1 MKFIAK
7 LFGLTVIGTVFL
19 GIRAMPVWSQSLN
32 PDSVKKLAG
41 QYTVRIRST
50 AAEPGSGAIIARQG
64 NRYTV
69 LTAAHVLGT
78 LNAQSNGVCAFLRTY
93 DSQNHLILL
102 KSARLLPDND
112 LAIVEFETTRDYPV
126 ATLSTYQYPLRDQRN
141 YQNTSSNGESQESGN
156 TYDRLTINQDYRK
169 QFSAF
174 TLGYP
179 NLKEA
184 DNSLECSQAPSTQDM
199 GATDL
204 SISAGQLI
212 DTSGT
217 AITNPEARYRNYE
230 MVYTNMTYVGM
241 SGGPIVDP
249 NGRLIGIHGRSDG
262 KTLDRSLKNVIKE
275 YNPEV
280 DAKEEV
286 RFRLGMSLGV
296 PLSTVLR
303 LAPRLQLQ
311 SATLNISS
319 QAPNT
324 PDVNPTEWA
333 ESNDFRKYN
342 NYEQSPLYWL
352 EQGNQQWRIGQ
363 IDLAQQ
369 SFDRALELDQKQRGV
384 LQHYVYFMK
393 GFAYAQAQQHDK
405 ALANCIKST
414 EMVQGKEFYDAWRCQ
429 ASEYA
434 YLKQFPEATV
444 ALNKAIDLRKRVANS
459 GEQGKI
465 ENPSDYVILAE
476 LLSAQ
481 GDHSNALE
489 KSTIA
494 MVLRSSQD
502 LGDSATLR
510 NLRATIL
517 TKMKR
522 YDEALYECD
531 RAVSLDSSYA
541 TPWVTKGIIL
551 DRQNKKTEAIV
562 AYRKATSVNPEDSNS
577 WDNLG
582 FSLYESGQEK
592 EALAA
597 FEKAVRLDPKN
608 SSAKANLEDLRKS
621 MKP

>member
-1 MKFIAK
+1 MKFITQ
-7 LFGLTVIGTVFL
+7 LIGQLIGLTTIGTL
-19 GIRAMPVWSQSLN
+19 LTGMPVRSQSVN

-50 AAEPGSGAIIARQG
+50 AAEPGSGVIIARQG

-78 LNAQSNGVCAFLRTY
+78 LNTQSNSVCAFLRTH
-93 DSQNHLILL
+93 DSQNHQITL
-102 KSARLLPDND
+102 KNSRLLPDND
-112 LAIVEFETTRDYPV
+112 LAIVEFETTRDYPT

-141 YQNTSSNGESQESGN
+141 YQSTNSAAENQESSKD
-156 TYDRLTINQDYRK
+156 YDRLTINQDYRK
-169 QFSAF
+169 KFAAF

-184 DNSLECSQAPSTQDM
+184 DNPLDCSQAASTQDM
-199 GATDL
+199 GSTDL
-204 SISAGQLI
+204 SVSAGQLV
-212 DTSGT
+212 DMSGT

-249 NGRLIGIHGRSDG
+249 NGRVVGIHGRSDG
-262 KTLDRSLKNVIKE
+262 KTLDSSLKNVIKE

-280 DAKEEV
+280 DAKEDV

-303 LAPRLQLQ
+303 LAPGLRLQPSSL
-311 SATLNISS
+311 TLSS

-324 PDVNPTEWA
+324 PDVNPTEWL

-352 EQGNQQWRIGQ
+352 ERGNHQWRISQ
-363 IDLAQQ
+363 IDAAQQ

-384 LQHYVYFMK
+384 LQHYAYFMK
-393 GFAYAQAQQHDK
+393 GFAYAQAQQHEK

-434 YLKQFPEATV
+434 YLKQFPEATA

-459 GEQGKI
+459 GEQGKA
-465 ENPSDYVILAE
+465 ENQGKRTLNGSLEHRFIR
-476 LLSAQ
+476 LL
-481 GDHSNALE
+481 
-489 KSTIA
+489 
-494 MVLRSSQD
+494 
-502 LGDSATLR
+502 LG
-510 NLRATIL
+510 
-517 TKMKR
+517 
-522 YDEALYECD
+522 
-531 RAVSLDSSYA
+531 
-541 TPWVTKGIIL
+541 
-551 DRQNKKTEAIV
+551 
-562 AYRKATSVNPEDSNS
+562 
-577 WDNLG
+577 
-582 FSLYESGQEK
+582 
-592 EALAA
+592 
-597 FEKAVRLDPKN
+597 
-608 SSAKANLEDLRKS
+608 
-621 MKP
+621 